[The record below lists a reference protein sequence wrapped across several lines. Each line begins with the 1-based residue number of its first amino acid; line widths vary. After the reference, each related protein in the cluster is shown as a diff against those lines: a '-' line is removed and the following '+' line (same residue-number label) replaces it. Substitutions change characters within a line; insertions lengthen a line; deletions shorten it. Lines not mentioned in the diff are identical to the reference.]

1 MPLAT
6 VSDVWRENK
15 MPKHNKPNRGSMA
28 FSPRKRARSETP
40 HISSWAAVE
49 GDDPKILG
57 FAGYKVGMSHIMA
70 VDYRKKSTTA
80 GQEIRMPVT
89 IVEIPPMKVIGARGY
104 IQDTYGLRTLTEA
117 WEKKI
122 DKDLERTLPIPKG
135 HNAKEAWKKMSD
147 NDLEE
152 IRLLVHTQPRMVT
165 GIPKKRPEIME
176 MAVGGG
182 SLDAQVEF
190 AKEMMGKEFTMS
202 DFTQDG
208 EMLDAIA
215 VTTGYGFQGHVKR
228 WGVKL
233 LTHKNSKHRRMI
245 GNLGPFSPGYV
256 VSTVPQAGQTGYHQ
270 RTEYNKRL
278 LKIGDNPDEINP
290 KGGFLNYGLIR
301 GNYALLHGSLPG
313 PSKRLIRFRKAVR
326 FHGKKTDEIVAPE
339 ITMISQESQQGV

>member
-1 MPLAT
+1 
-6 VSDVWRENK
+6 
-15 MPKHNKPNRGSMA
+15 MA

-135 HNAKEAWKKMSD
+135 HNTKAAWKKMSD
-147 NDLEE
+147 SDLEE
-152 IRLLVHTQPRMVT
+152 VRLLVHTQPRMVT

-182 SLDAQVEF
+182 SVDAQIEF

-326 FHGKKTDEIVAPE
+326 FHGKKTDSVVAPE

>member
-1 MPLAT
+1 
-6 VSDVWRENK
+6 

-135 HNAKEAWKKMSD
+135 HNAKTAWKKMSD
-147 NDLEE
+147 SDLEE
-152 IRLLVHTQPRMVT
+152 VRLLVHTQPRMVT

-182 SLDAQVEF
+182 SVDAQIEF

-326 FHGKKTDEIVAPE
+326 FHGKKTDSVVVPE

>member
-1 MPLAT
+1 
-6 VSDVWRENK
+6 

-40 HISSWAAVE
+40 HVSSWAAVN
-49 GDDPKILG
+49 GDEPKILG

-80 GQEIRMPVT
+80 GQEVRMPVT

-122 DKDLERTLPIPKG
+122 DKDLERKLPIPKN
-135 HNAKEAWKKMSD
+135 HNAKNAWKKMADS
-147 NDLEE
+147 DLEE
-152 IRLLVHTQPRMVT
+152 IRLLVHTQPKMVT

-182 SLDAQVEF
+182 SVDAQVEF
-190 AKEMMGKEFTMS
+190 AKGMMGKEFIMS
-202 DFTQDG
+202 DFTEDG

-278 LKIGDNPDEINP
+278 LRIGDNPDEINP

-326 FHGKKTDEIVAPE
+326 FHGKKTDSVVIPN

>member
-1 MPLAT
+1 M
-6 VSDVWRENK
+6 
-15 MPKHNKPNRGSMA
+15 
-28 FSPRKRARSETP
+28 
-40 HISSWAAVE
+40 
-49 GDDPKILG
+49 
-57 FAGYKVGMSHIMA
+57 
-70 VDYRKKSTTA
+70 
-80 GQEIRMPVT
+80 
-89 IVEIPPMKVIGARGY
+89 
-104 IQDTYGLRTLTEA
+104 
-117 WEKKI
+117 
-122 DKDLERTLPIPKG
+122 PIPKG

-182 SLDAQVEF
+182 SLDAQIEF

-278 LKIGDNPDEINP
+278 LKIGDNPDEI
-290 KGGFLNYGLIR
+290 LSLI
-301 GNYALLHGSLPG
+301 H
-313 PSKRLIRFRKAVR
+313 I
-326 FHGKKTDEIVAPE
+326 
-339 ITMISQESQQGV
+339 

>member
-1 MPLAT
+1 M
-6 VSDVWRENK
+6 
-15 MPKHNKPNRGSMA
+15 
-28 FSPRKRARSETP
+28 
-40 HISSWAAVE
+40 I
-49 GDDPKILG
+49 
-57 FAGYKVGMSHIMA
+57 
-70 VDYRKKSTTA
+70 
-80 GQEIRMPVT
+80 
-89 IVEIPPMKVIGARGY
+89 
-104 IQDTYGLRTLTEA
+104 
-117 WEKKI
+117 
-122 DKDLERTLPIPKG
+122 
-135 HNAKEAWKKMSD
+135 
-147 NDLEE
+147 
-152 IRLLVHTQPRMVT
+152 
-165 GIPKKRPEIME
+165 
-176 MAVGGG
+176 
-182 SLDAQVEF
+182 
-190 AKEMMGKEFTMS
+190 GKEFTMS

-256 VSTVPQAGQTGYHQ
+256 GSTVPQAGQTGYHQ

-326 FHGKKTDEIVAPE
+326 FHGKKTDSVVVPE